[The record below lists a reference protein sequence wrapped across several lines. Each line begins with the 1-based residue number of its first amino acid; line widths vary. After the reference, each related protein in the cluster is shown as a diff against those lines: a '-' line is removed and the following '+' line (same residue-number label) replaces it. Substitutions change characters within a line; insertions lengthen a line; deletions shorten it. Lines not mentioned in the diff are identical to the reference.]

1 MSAESITTA
10 LFLITAVIASA
21 VLISA
26 VFPVIQTMAGTF
38 SSSTHESDVRIR
50 TDFKIIATFASSS
63 EAPGI
68 AKVWMKN
75 IGSEKIPLLQIQK
88 ADVFCG
94 AVGNY
99 DHLTYHHVEPDEIAN
114 LSNGQWTEDFGAAYD
129 LNSNS
134 YLDSGET
141 LKVTAKTAIPSTGNN
156 VYFQFALSN
165 GVWRSNEFTAS

>member
-10 LFLITAVIASA
+10 LFLITAVVASA
-21 VLISA
+21 LLINA
-26 VFPVIQTMAGTF
+26 VYPVIQTMSGTF

-50 TDFKIIATFASSS
+50 TDFKIIATFASSAES
-63 EAPGI
+63 PGI
-68 AKVWMKN
+68 ARVWMKN
-75 IGSEKIPLLQIQK
+75 IGSERISLSQIQQ

-94 AVGNY
+94 PVGNF
-99 DHLTYHHVEPDEIAN
+99 DHLTYYHVEPEDLAY
-114 LSNGQWTEDFGAAYD
+114 LANGQWTEDFGAAYD

-134 YLDSGET
+134 FWDTGET
-141 LKVTAKTAIPSTGNN
+141 LKVTAKTSIPSVGNN

>member
-10 LFLITAVIASA
+10 LFLITAVVASA

-26 VFPVIQTMAGTF
+26 VYPVIQTMAGTF

-50 TDFKIIATFASSS
+50 TDVKIIATFASSS

-68 AKVWMKN
+68 ARVWMKN
-75 IGSEKIPLLQIQK
+75 IGTERISRSHIKK

-94 AVGNY
+94 PAGNF
-99 DHLTYHHVEPDEIAN
+99 DHLAYRSVEPDE
-114 LSNGQWTEDFGAAYD
+114 LHTLQNGQWTEDFGAAYD
-129 LNSNS
+129 LNGNE
-134 YLDSGET
+134 YWDPGET
-141 LKVTAKTAIPSTGNN
+141 LKITARTTIPATGNM
-156 VYFQFALSN
+156 VYFQFALPN